1 MLLVWG
7 WKVIFKVVG
16 TGTFS
21 CPNCGGD
28 RNFER
33 RRAQRWFTFFW
44 IPLIPLKVIG
54 EVVRCTACKTDF
66 RESVLARP
74 TAGQFSDLLQNS
86 VRGVMVNVLRRGVW
100 NDQAA
105 RQIAIAEIAQAGA
118 VGYSDAHLN
127 ADFQAV
133 PEDLSPLLVPLAG
146 QLPDTGKEAILLG
159 ATRVA
164 AADGP
169 IQPAERQLIDL
180 VGAALG
186 MTAAHVAGVVSSVSM
201 GPGYGSAP
209 AADAVPAQYQG
220 QQGQPGQP
228 QVPAQAQYEDPASM
242 PTQAL
247 RVPPQGGAPVQ
258 DQQPWNSQ
266 Q

>member
-1 MLLVWG
+1 MFFIVWG
-7 WKVIFKVVG
+7 WKVRFRTVG
-16 TGTFS
+16 TGMFS

-33 RRAQRWFTFFW
+33 RRAQKWFHLYY
-44 IPLIPLKVIG
+44 IPLIPTKVVG

-66 RESVLARP
+66 RDSVLDRP

-105 RQIAIAEIAQAGA
+105 RALAVAEIAQAGA
-118 VGYSDAHLN
+118 IGYGDAHLD
-127 ADFQAV
+127 ADLQAV
-133 PEDLSPLLVPLAG
+133 PEDLSGLLGPLAA
-146 QLPDTGKEAILLG
+146 QLPPAGKEAIIAG

-186 MTAAHVAGVVSSVSM
+186 MTAAHVAGVVQ
-201 GPGYGSAP
+201 GATGNL
-209 AADAVPAQYQG
+209 AASGFGGGVQDMVPPRYAAQNNMPQTDGGQG
-220 QQGQPGQP
+220 GFP
-228 QVPAQAQYEDPASM
+228 QTGDPASM
-242 PTQAL
+242 PTQAV
-247 RVPPQGGAPVQ
+247 RIPQ
-258 DQQPWNSQ
+258 QQNPFGQ
-266 Q
+266 